1 MTHQDPVEPNEDIY
15 PRDQLEHY
23 KIELTRLRAENERL
37 ASEVGYLRQAL
48 AASLSKIPQLAA
60 PAEPPLA
67 PSPAPDGEVEAE
79 ADPPFTWR
87 TPWDN
92 KNPSLRTT
100 FGFISLASMIAS
112 PVVFLA
118 LLGLIL
124 LCSLIFGGYY
134 VAFGS

>member
-1 MTHQDPVEPNEDIY
+1 MIHQEPAEPNEDIY

-37 ASEVGYLRQAL
+37 ANEVGYLRQAL
-48 AASLSKIPQLAA
+48 AASLSKIPQLTA
-60 PAEPPLA
+60 PAEASLETSVAATDDP
-67 PSPAPDGEVEAE
+67 EREA
-79 ADPPFTWR
+79 PFTWR

-92 KNPSLRTT
+92 KNPSMRTT